1 MTEREAGGGVL
12 VVDDEEEILEL
23 LQEYLTVRGYRAWTA
38 RNGQEAM
45 DRLRTEQ
52 VDVILTDMKMPTLGG
67 IELLEM
73 VSALPRPM
81 SVVMMTGFGT
91 VETAIH
97 AMKLGAA
104 DYVLKPFKLRDIHKA
119 LISAHDRVEA
129 LRNQR
134 LDAALREFYEYCH
147 GRERREQLCDV
158 RELLVELLIEKI
170 GLSAAGVWAQTEHG
184 LDRTV
189 GRGDE
194 GALESLEQSLREGRE
209 LASNQLVSAVS
220 ETDGVV
226 IGVCLDEDSRCTG
239 EAAAVQR
246 GLEGLSLSLRR
257 VVERLTQT
265 VG

>member
-1 MTEREAGGGVL
+1 MTERQAGGGVL

-38 RNGQEAM
+38 RNGQEAL
-45 DRLRTEQ
+45 DRIRTEQ

-67 IELLEM
+67 IELLEL
-73 VSALPRPM
+73 VSALPRPIA
-81 SVVMMTGFGT
+81 VVMMTGFGT

-119 LISAHDRVEA
+119 LTSAHDRVEA

-147 GRERREQLCDV
+147 GRERSEELSDV

-170 GLSAAGVWAQTEHG
+170 GLSAAGVWARAEQG
-184 LDRTV
+184 LELAA

-194 GALESLEQSLREGRE
+194 SALESLERCLQEGQK
-209 LASNQLVSAVS
+209 LAVNQIVS
-220 ETDGVV
+220 EVSGEDGVF

-239 EAAAVQR
+239 EAAAVKR
-246 GLEGLSLSLRR
+246 GLEGLSLSLSR